1 MYKVNFNLEEFLE
14 GGVAILCLDEYD
26 ANSILGFLASQGFT
40 WKGEGSLVN
49 DNKWRK
55 FERDTCYRCVQKD
68 GRILGVNK
76 AYFYRDELN
85 CKLILAD
92 QLVFNEKAPTLNEF
106 QLENFLNKRVLIHCD
121 TEEESRVFTEAML
134 RVLPDVFIP
143 TMFLPNTR
151 YRLWSSY
158 CHMQG
163 KTIYLLC
170 PYKKKDGDWE
180 QYDEVIIP
188 FKNLVMPVQS

>member
-1 MYKVNFNLEEFLE
+1 MYKINFNLEEFLE
-14 GGVAILCLDEYD
+14 GRVAILCLDEYD
-26 ANSILGFLASQGFT
+26 ANSILSFLASQGFT
-40 WKGEGSLVN
+40 WEDEGSLVN
-49 DNKWRK
+49 NNKWIK
-55 FERDTCYRCVQKD
+55 FGRDTCYRCVRKD

-92 QLVFNEKAPTLNEF
+92 QLVLKGDAPPVNEF
-106 QLENFLNKRVLIHCD
+106 QLENYLNKRVLIHCD
-121 TEEESRVFTEAML
+121 TEAEGKAFMEVILKLFPGINPPA
-134 RVLPDVFIP
+134 
-143 TMFLPNTR
+143 MFLPNTR

-180 QYDEVIIP
+180 QYDKVIIP
-188 FKNLVMPVQS
+188 FKNLVMSAQS